1 MLRALYHRA
10 FGATHWLAAES
21 MRLLALSEMV
31 HSDDAFE
38 DDDSPA
44 LIFDPN
50 LVASLLLP
58 HANQLLSLAI
68 RIETLRSATARPAC
82 GR

>member
-1 MLRALYHRA
+1 
-10 FGATHWLAAES
+10 

-68 RIETLRSATARPAC
+68 RIETLRQVTVAQLMGMAAGP
-82 GR
+82 